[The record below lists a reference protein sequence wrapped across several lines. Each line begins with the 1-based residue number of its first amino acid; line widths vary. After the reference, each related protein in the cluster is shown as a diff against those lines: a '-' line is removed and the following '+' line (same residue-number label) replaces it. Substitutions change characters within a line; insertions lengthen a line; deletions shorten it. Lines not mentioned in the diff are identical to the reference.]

1 MAASPN
7 SYKDP
12 AYSAIEARVEREVG
26 LPSGMLAT
34 IRTRGERSNADQVSE
49 AGARSVY
56 QIIPTTRSSIQK
68 NYGFDPYAGPEQ
80 AARGAAVLLK
90 ESLDRNNGN
99 RAAAFREYHGGTNP
113 ANYGPRTR
121 AYVQRTTG
129 GGDPASTGGYDP
141 LPKIPTYQRRTPQ
154 NAGPDPSQYPDI
166 RAVANSP
173 LRKVEPIPPEVLAS
187 YNSHKMSDEDRAG
200 VDQLVKDG
208 VWAVPR
214 GQHLQKPAPR
224 TVGDRLGM
232 GTRTILE
239 NAGRLVDVVAGPVNY
254 LANAVNSGM
263 NYLAGTPQ
271 DMGRQSVTPGL
282 DIGRSASDAAG
293 FAKPESDT
301 ENMNDAVIGGAT
313 QGLLTAGAGLAAAP
327 LEGAAGI
334 VGKTLAASPLLDTIS
349 GATSGASQETAR
361 QAGAGPVGQ
370 VAAGLAGGFLPVGAA
385 SATSRIRAPKSL
397 PEVVETVPRAAVVDE
412 AGNLTP
418 EGQEIAARH
427 NVTPEEVVRAY
438 EAPPK
443 VQEATANDQMP
454 EATARQVNKAEPI
467 VEPAPTQ
474 EAPAAQGE
482 PSELPPQPNAPNTD
496 QPNPVPE
503 ALPATALARVEAGK
517 ELGVDMTR
525 GQATKSFDVQ
535 DAESRL
541 RNSNGPEG
549 EQMRQFVAKQ
559 TEQVKT
565 AVDEFKSAFDDAN
578 MSAEQRGQ
586 AVQEAIREL
595 RDNGQKGV
603 TALYKTARELGQEVP
618 LDTTGI
624 SRTFE
629 GLMAEADIPES
640 VKKVMEQEAARYG
653 LIGKAQVI
661 DDATGA
667 VTNEAGVTTVKL
679 DDGQTIK
686 FRGEPQ
692 TLRLDNAE
700 QFRQVISK
708 QYPVD
713 GPQKLTQELKTA
725 IDNATEE
732 AATKLAQYGQEGAKV
747 PNALKAA
754 REAHVEQVK
763 TFKAKDIVQSIAD
776 WKKGTNTDVLKPEQ
790 VMQQALAKTSD
801 LKRIKAVL
809 LSKPT
814 VQSKAAWRA
823 IQAHGLAE
831 IFSKATTRNA
841 NVGGE
846 ITEAI
851 SGAKLRSAIESFG
864 ADKLKVLLDPDDF
877 NKLMKLR
884 RVIEDV
890 TIPITGTTNPS
901 GSGNLLMRLAK
912 DVDNQVTAAFSA
924 AGMALGGPA
933 GAAIGGAAGRTL
945 GPAVKD
951 IKQARVNA
959 ETLKGATE
967 YTPEVAAGDTGA
979 KAPSAAAK
987 AGSAVK
993 QAGASSV
1000 KAFIET
1006 YGSPRILA
1014 PVLASTLGSQPEP
1027 ARGAGTSDPYAEF
1040 PIVRNADKS
1049 RWDKREDGSDKGE
1062 GWLGLRQRPDGNVS
1076 SEISVGTEIRGKE
1089 VEIPLMVPGLSKA
1102 ELTYLMTNEPD
1113 QEKNPDFIKNMPRS
1127 ILQKASAFAARRIA
1141 QGKSP
1146 FRQSTEPMMLTTG
1159 AEQ

>member
-1 MAASPN
+1 MAGSPL

-12 AYSAIEARVEREVG
+12 AYGAIERKVEAELG

-34 IRTRGERSNADQVSE
+34 IRTRGERSNANQVSE
-49 AGARSVY
+49 ANARTVY
-56 QIIPTTRSSIQK
+56 QVIPATRNALIKQH
-68 NYGFDPYAGPEQ
+68 GVDAYAGPEQ
-80 AARGAAVLLK
+80 AARAAGILLK
-90 ESLDRNNGN
+90 DSLDRNNGN
-99 RAAAFREYHGGTNP
+99 RAAAFAEYHGGTDRSGW
-113 ANYGPRTR
+113 GPRTR

-129 GGDPASTGGYDP
+129 GGDPASTGGYNP
-141 LPKIPTYQRRTPQ
+141 LPKIPTYQRRTPK

-214 GQHLQKPAPR
+214 GQRLQKPAPR

-232 GTRTILE
+232 GVRDIME
-239 NAGRLVDVVAGPVNY
+239 GAGGLADVVAGPLNATVNAAISPFTDTR
-254 LANAVNSGM
+254 LTTQPFRKG
-263 NYLAGTPQ
+263 
-271 DMGRQSVTPGL
+271 
-282 DIGRSASDAAG
+282 AAG
-293 FAKPESDT
+293 IADDLGLAKPESDT
-301 ENMNDAVIGGAT
+301 ENLVSAINQGGT
-313 QGLLTAGAGLAAAP
+313 QGVLTSGLGLVAAP
-327 LEGAAGI
+327 TEGAVGI
-334 VGKTLAASPLLDTIS
+334 IGKAVGSNPILDTIS

-370 VAAGLAGGFLPVGAA
+370 VVAGLVGGAA
-385 SATSRIRAPKSL
+385 PIGSATALERVRAPKSL
-397 PEVVETVPRAAVVDE
+397 PDVVASTPRAAVIDE
-412 AGNLTP
+412 SGSLTP
-418 EGQEIAARH
+418 HGEEIAARH
-427 NVTPEEVVRAY
+427 NATPEQVAAAY

-443 VQEATANDQMP
+443 VQESTANDQLP
-454 EATARQVNKAEPI
+454 EQRAANAETQTVRRHEGVDYPVEVIERGVKDAEGNTFAKVRGTDTGDVGYVPDAEVIEIPVRKAE
-467 VEPAPTQ
+467 A
-474 EAPAAQGE
+474 G
-482 PSELPPQPNAPNTD
+482 ELPPQPNAPNTD
-496 QPNPVPE
+496 QPNPTGPE

-559 TEQVKT
+559 AEQVKT
-565 AVDEFKSAFDDAN
+565 AVDEFKSAFGDAN
-578 MSAEQRGQ
+578 LSAEQRGQ

-603 TALYKTARELGQEVP
+603 TALYKQARELGQEVP
-618 LDTTGI
+618 LDTSGI
-624 SRTFE
+624 RNAYE
-629 GLMAEADIPES
+629 RLMVEADVPDS
-640 VKKVMEQEAARYG
+640 VKNVLTQEAARYG
-653 LIGKAQVI
+653 IIGKPAGTAENKITTVHI
-661 DDATGA
+661 DDGS
-667 VTNEAGVTTVKL
+667 G
-679 DDGQTIK
+679 GQRPLK
-686 FRGEPQ
+686 FYGEPE

-700 QFRQVISK
+700 AFRQVVSK
-708 QYPVD
+708 QYQAD
-713 GPQKLTQELKTA
+713 GGQKLSQILKSA
-725 IDNATEE
+725 IDDATEQ

-747 PNALKAA
+747 PDALKAA

-776 WKKGTNTDVLKPEQ
+776 WKKGTNTDALKPEQ

-831 IFSKATTRNA
+831 IFSKATTRNTNA
-841 NVGGE
+841 AGE
-846 ITEAI
+846 ITDAI
-851 SGAKLRSAIESFG
+851 SGAKLRSGIERFG

-901 GSGNLLMRLAK
+901 GSGNLLMRLAR

-993 QAGASSV
+993 QAGASTV

-1014 PVLASTLGSQPEP
+1014 PVLAST
-1027 ARGAGTSDPYAEF
+1027 
-1040 PIVRNADKS
+1040 
-1049 RWDKREDGSDKGE
+1049 
-1062 GWLGLRQRPDGNVS
+1062 
-1076 SEISVGTEIRGKE
+1076 
-1089 VEIPLMVPGLSKA
+1089 
-1102 ELTYLMTNEPD
+1102 
-1113 QEKNPDFIKNMPRS
+1113 
-1127 ILQKASAFAARRIA
+1127 
-1141 QGKSP
+1141 
-1146 FRQSTEPMMLTTG
+1146 TG

>member
-1 MAASPN
+1 MARADDIGALLEQTFPG
-7 SYKDP
+7 
-12 AYSAIEARVEREVG
+12 ARVTSTG
-26 LPSGMLAT
+26 
-34 IRTRGERSNADQVSE
+34 
-49 AGARSVY
+49 
-56 QIIPTTRSSIQK
+56 
-68 NYGFDPYAGPEQ
+68 
-80 AARGAAVLLK
+80 
-90 ESLDRNNGN
+90 
-99 RAAAFREYHGGTNP
+99 
-113 ANYGPRTR
+113 RTR
-121 AYVQRTTG
+121 AEQDALIASGATKARNSQHLTGNGLDIVLPSNVTPAQVRSFLNQQGIQPGEFLNERGGRNQGTGAHLHIGLAPRASSPAPAKG
-129 GGDPASTGGYDP
+129 GGQASASGGTAFDRAKASRQQSTGPDMAAVYRAYQNTGKPGGMTTSDAAQFEHAVLDGHVMLP
-141 LPKIPTYQRRTPQ
+141 RGASLRVKPAAPLLPKSVVD
-154 NAGPDPSQYPDI
+154 A
-166 RAVANSP
+166 
-173 LRKVEPIPPEVLAS
+173 
-187 YNSHKMSDEDRAG
+187 YNSHRMDDDPDARAEIERSVAAG
-200 VDQLVKDG
+200 EVSLPPG
-208 VWAVPR
+208 LR
-214 GQHLQKPAPR
+214 LQKPAPR
-224 TVGDRLGM
+224 TVGERLGM
-232 GTRTILE
+232 GVRDIAE
-239 NAGRLVDVVAGPVNY
+239 GAGGLVDVVAGPLNATVNAAISPFTDTR
-254 LANAVNSGM
+254 LTTQPFRNAAS
-263 NYLAGTPQ
+263 AGA
-271 DMGRQSVTPGL
+271 DALGL
-282 DIGRSASDAAG
+282 S
-293 FAKPESDT
+293 KPESDT
-301 ENMNDAVIGGAT
+301 ENLVSAVNQGGT

-327 LEGAAGI
+327 MEGAAGVI
-334 VGKTLAASPLLDTIS
+334 GKAVGSNPLLDTIS

-370 VAAGLAGGFLPVGAA
+370 VAAGLAGGMVPVGAA
-385 SATSRIRAPKSL
+385 AAASRVRAPKSL
-397 PEVVETVPRAAVVDE
+397 PEVVADTPRAAVIDE
-412 AGNLTP
+412 TGNLTP
-418 EGQEIAARH
+418 HGQDIAARH
-427 NVTPEEVVRAY
+427 GATPEEVAAAY
-438 EAPPK
+438 EAPPG
-443 VQEATANDQMP
+443 VQKSTANDQLP
-454 EATARQVNKAEPI
+454 DQQAANAGTQTVRRHEGVDYPVEVIERGVKDAEGNVFAKVRGSDTGDVGYVPDAEVIEIPVRKAE
-467 VEPAPTQ
+467 A
-474 EAPAAQGE
+474 G
-482 PSELPPQPNAPNTD
+482 ELPPQPNAPNTD
-496 QPNPVPE
+496 QPNPVDVPVVAAPE
-503 ALPATALARVEAGK
+503 ALPATALSRVEQAK
-517 ELGVDMTR
+517 ELGVGMTR

-565 AVDEFKSAFDDAN
+565 AVDEFKTAFGDAN
-578 MSAEQRGQ
+578 LSAEQRGQ

-661 DDATGA
+661 DEATGG

-747 PNALKAA
+747 PKALEAA
-754 REAHVEQVK
+754 RAAHVEQVK

-776 WKKGTNTDVLKPEQ
+776 WKKGTNTDALKPEQ

-814 VQSKAAWRA
+814 VQSEAAWRA

-831 IFSKATTRNA
+831 IFSKATQRNA

-851 SGAKLRSAIESFG
+851 SGAKLRTAIESFG

-924 AGMALGGPA
+924 AGMAVGGPA

-967 YTPEVAAGDTGA
+967 YTPEQAATDTGA
-979 KAPSAAAK
+979 PKPSAASK
-987 AGSAVK
+987 ASSAVK
-993 QAGASSV
+993 QAGASTV

-1014 PVLASTLGSQPEP
+1014 PVLAST
-1027 ARGAGTSDPYAEF
+1027 
-1040 PIVRNADKS
+1040 
-1049 RWDKREDGSDKGE
+1049 
-1062 GWLGLRQRPDGNVS
+1062 
-1076 SEISVGTEIRGKE
+1076 
-1089 VEIPLMVPGLSKA
+1089 
-1102 ELTYLMTNEPD
+1102 
-1113 QEKNPDFIKNMPRS
+1113 
-1127 ILQKASAFAARRIA
+1127 
-1141 QGKSP
+1141 
-1146 FRQSTEPMMLTTG
+1146 TG
-1159 AEQ
+1159 AEE